1 MYICPLGGFA
11 SSSAVLN
18 VCVTTQDLF
27 WRALGSDFLHTALYS
42 ATNCTQ
48 SPIFCHEYLHAEP
61 CILPQTPHRVLHSA
75 TKCAQSFIFCHEY
88 LHTQP
93 YILPQTTYRA
103 LYSATNSTQSR
114 RFCHEH
120 RVNQPYILPRTP
132 HWAICSVLQCVAL
145 LQCLVVWCRVYILPS
160 TSRQRALPRTHSPW
174 QNSGLCVE
182 TQGSAI
188 SFSFCSFFCSSRAW
202 LFSRHLLS
210 LGAPPSLAMTAAV
223 QTISVEGD
231 AYAAQFVSFFFLR
244 FFWRA
249 MHCASKF
256 AY

>member
-1 MYICPLGGFA
+1 MSSRWVLGYVYM
-11 SSSAVLN
+11 SSRWVCIIVCSVECVCDNTGLVLKGSWKRFPPHSAIF
-18 VCVTTQDLF
+18 CHE
-27 WRALGSDFLHTALYS
+27 LHTEPCILPRISPCRALYS
-42 ATNCTQ
+42 ATNSAQCPTV
-48 SPIFCHEYLHAEP
+48 CHEMRTELY
-61 CILPQTPHRVLHSA
+61 ILPRISPHTALH
-75 TKCAQSFIFCHEY
+75 
-88 LHTQP
+88 
-93 YILPQTTYRA
+93 LPQTTYRA

-188 SFSFCSFFCSSRAW
+188 SFSFCSFFCSSWA
-202 LFSRHLLS
+202 
-210 LGAPPSLAMTAAV
+210 
-223 QTISVEGD
+223 
-231 AYAAQFVSFFFLR
+231 
-244 FFWRA
+244 
-249 MHCASKF
+249 
-256 AY
+256 